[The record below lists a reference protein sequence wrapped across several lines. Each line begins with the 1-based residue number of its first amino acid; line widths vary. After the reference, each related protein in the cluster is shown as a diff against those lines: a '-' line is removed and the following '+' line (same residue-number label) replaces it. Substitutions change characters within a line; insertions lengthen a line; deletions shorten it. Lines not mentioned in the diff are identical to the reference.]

1 MSQPPPASTDG
12 MPSTSAK
19 NARTFSA
26 SGENTIACIPV
37 ITARAY
43 CVGPEDEMSRG
54 SSSRCHE
61 LALPEAPGAAHRGR
75 WAGIPELAAGAG
87 PGPPADGERDG
98 GGYRERPAAEPE
110 HGGHGQR

>member
-1 MSQPPPASTDG
+1 MSQPPPASTDR

-43 CVGPEDEMSRG
+43 YFGMKMSSVPVADAHQDGAVALAFGRAVELREVQPLG
-54 SSSRCHE
+54 SHNQSTHNRRARTTW
-61 LALPEAPGAAHRGR
+61 L
-75 WAGIPELAAGAG
+75 
-87 PGPPADGERDG
+87 
-98 GGYRERPAAEPE
+98 
-110 HGGHGQR
+110 GQRPH